1 MNNIFLS
8 SSLLRRTR
16 NKDSP
21 SGQRQ
26 QQEKEDHIKPET
38 SLNRLLLLLISYLF
52 ASLSA
57 SSKDSRIEGKK
68 TRQILFS
75 CFIVHDDEE
84 NRATRKEDTKKL
96 KASETIF
103 NRVFWDN
110 WCAVKRMTI
119 TEGLKSV
126 LNGKKGGNPWKCEKE
141 SKNKKNS
148 ENYTVENLLIIASL
162 VSSLFHHLHK
172 RNCWCCVVFFR
183 GRLIACCSP
192 TCRLCF
198 LVFLRSEYRA
208 HEKLDL
214 SFCGF

>member
-21 SGQRQ
+21 SGPRQ

-57 SSKDSRIEGKK
+57 SSKDSRIEEKK

-103 NRVFWDN
+103 NRVF
-110 WCAVKRMTI
+110 
-119 TEGLKSV
+119 
-126 LNGKKGGNPWKCEKE
+126 
-141 SKNKKNS
+141 
-148 ENYTVENLLIIASL
+148 
-162 VSSLFHHLHK
+162 
-172 RNCWCCVVFFR
+172 
-183 GRLIACCSP
+183 
-192 TCRLCF
+192 
-198 LVFLRSEYRA
+198 
-208 HEKLDL
+208 
-214 SFCGF
+214 